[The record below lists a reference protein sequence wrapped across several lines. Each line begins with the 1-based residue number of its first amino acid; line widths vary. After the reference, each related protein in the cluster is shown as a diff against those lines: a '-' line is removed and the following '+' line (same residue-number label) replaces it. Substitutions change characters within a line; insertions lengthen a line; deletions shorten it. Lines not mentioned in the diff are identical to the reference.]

1 MNAPATQSWDSYLA
15 AWDRDFAERNAFG
28 LKFEAECHFAK
39 QQILKNDFT
48 LKTAQQNPGSLHSAI
63 LNIAAIGVSLNP
75 AIKHAYLVPRDGS
88 ICLDISYRGLIKL
101 ACDSGAITAA
111 KAELV
116 HGPRGEYSGDS
127 YKWKGPMAAPEHEAD
142 PFHPDRI
149 NGQDPLENIIGGY
162 CIAILPCGTTM
173 TEQMSAA
180 EIFAV
185 RQSSKAFTSGKA
197 CPWKGAWSGQMGKK
211 TLVKRAANAWPQHG
225 QRERLDKAIDV
236 LNEHEGLVETG
247 APVPE
252 ESATMPLCITHEQS
266 EDLLNAITVAGLTEH
281 QFCQMAGIKEISA
294 LAAERLNGAKARLQQ
309 IAQRGAQ

>member
-1 MNAPATQSWDSYLA
+1 
-15 AWDRDFAERNAFG
+15 
-28 LKFEAECHFAK
+28 
-39 QQILKNDFT
+39 
-48 LKTAQQNPGSLHSAI
+48 
-63 LNIAAIGVSLNP
+63 
-75 AIKHAYLVPRDGS
+75 
-88 ICLDISYRGLIKL
+88 
-101 ACDSGAITAA
+101 
-111 KAELV
+111 
-116 HGPRGEYSGDS
+116 
-127 YKWKGPMAAPEHEAD
+127 
-142 PFHPDRI
+142 
-149 NGQDPLENIIGGY
+149 
-162 CIAILPCGTTM
+162 
-173 TEQMSAA
+173 
-180 EIFAV
+180 
-185 RQSSKAFTSGKA
+185 
-197 CPWKGAWSGQMGKK
+197 MGKK